1 MRSSSMSLFSLPTF
15 FAIFVGVFHFFF
27 KKILLC
33 VLLEATYGD
42 LTAAVTGSVHCLK
55 ERTIQTRH
63 AVEKLF
69 MYVQ

>member
-1 MRSSSMSLFSLPTF
+1 MVFS
-15 FAIFVGVFHFFF
+15 IFF

-33 VLLEATYGD
+33 VLLEAIYGD